1 MMSTCFRKAE
11 RIILAAALLFAVL
24 AAGCRYADDK
34 AVASFSYEADDSG
47 FYDLVIEY
55 ENPGDEGTLGLFIND
70 KFFMKVDFPS
80 GNGTVTET
88 VTLKAGKGSLKF
100 CCLPGDGDIKVS
112 GYTVT
117 PSEHHISL
125 VVAPHEDDEILAF
138 AGTIQQRVAAGDT
151 VKVVFLTTGDFFDAD
166 LTAVRIKESVN
177 ALALLGVDKTDIY
190 YLGYGDL
197 SVQDLYECEDPRAT
211 VMSYSGYTST
221 HGDPSSNMY
230 DYHTLATGSAADYTY
245 DNLRGD
251 LYDIIDTVRP
261 DAIYTTSG
269 YEWHPD
275 HSYAFRIVK
284 EIVETLN
291 SKESYH
297 TQLCESVVHGEDDW
311 PGILEYD
318 DNGEPV
324 LTGFT
329 DPFPTME
336 TDLDWDKVTKITLT
350 EEESMTKLAA
360 IYVFDSQNNGGE
372 NYDGSIDFNCAFCR
386 SDEFYW
392 VYEY

>member
-11 RIILAAALLFAVL
+11 RVIIVAVMLFAVL
-24 AAGCRYADDK
+24 AVGCRYVDDK
-34 AVASFSYEADDSG
+34 AVTTFSCETEETG

-70 KFFMKVDFPS
+70 KFFMKVAFPS
-80 GNGTVTET
+80 GKGTVTET
-88 VTLKAGKGSLKF
+88 VTLKEGKGSIKF
-100 CCLPGDGDIKVS
+100 CKLPGDGDIKVS

-117 PSEHHISL
+117 PSAHHISL

-138 AGTIQQRVAAGDT
+138 AGTIQQLVAKGDT
-151 VKVVFLTTGDFFDAD
+151 VKVVFLTTGDFFDAE
-166 LTAVRIKESVN
+166 LTAVRINESVN

-197 SVQDLYECEDPRAT
+197 SVQDLYECEDPAAT
-211 VMSYSGYTST
+211 VVSYSGYTST

-230 DYHTLATGSAADYTY
+230 DYHTLAMGSAASYTY
-245 DNLRGD
+245 NNLWSD
-251 LYDIIDTVRP
+251 LYDIIETVRP
-261 DAIYTTSG
+261 EAIYTTCE

-275 HSYAFRIVK
+275 HAYAFRIVK
-284 EIVETLN
+284 EIVEILN
-291 SKESYH
+291 SKEAYH
-297 TQLCESVVHGEDDW
+297 TKLCESVVHGEGDW

-318 DNGEPV
+318 SDGKPV

-329 DPFPTME
+329 DPFPTMD
-336 TDLDWDKVTKITLT
+336 TDLDWGDVTKIMLT
-350 EEESMTKLAA
+350 EEEVLIKLDA

-372 NYDGSIDFNCAFCR
+372 NYDGSLDFNCAFCR